1 MLGRALDKAWLVV
14 SEDKWGKGSVLASAR
29 VLWELSG
36 EASGEALGVP
46 LEAVLGKALV
56 VELAA
61 ALVEVS
67 VELGRWEPVRGKGK
81 RGASRGLRPQRCNKR
96 TRGNLSHA
104 RGMLREGARKDG
116 D

>member
-1 MLGRALDKAWLVV
+1 M
-14 SEDKWGKGSVLASAR
+14 
-29 VLWELSG
+29 
-36 EASGEALGVP
+36 P

-67 VELGRWEPVRGKGK
+67 VELGRGAPARGKGK
-81 RGASRGLRPQRCNKR
+81 RGASRGLRLLCGSKR

-104 RGMLREGARKDG
+104 GGMLKVRRTLNVGQESRLGG
-116 D
+116 LNG